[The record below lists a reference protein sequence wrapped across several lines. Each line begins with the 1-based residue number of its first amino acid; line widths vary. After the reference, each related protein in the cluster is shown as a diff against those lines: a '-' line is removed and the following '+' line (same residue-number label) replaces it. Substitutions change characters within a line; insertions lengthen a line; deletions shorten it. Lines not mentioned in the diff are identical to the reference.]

1 MQPLARSLARHKVR
15 QAAWAGVCSGV
26 LWNVGNG
33 LSIAAIPRLGYA
45 VAYPLLQCSLLV
57 GGLWG
62 VFCFKEI
69 RGGPPI
75 AAFFGASCVL
85 IAGAGMLGLST
96 SAQ

>member
-1 MQPLARSLARHKVR
+1 M
-15 QAAWAGVCSGV
+15 CSGV

-62 VFCFKEI
+62 VFCFGEI

-75 AAFFGASCVL
+75 AAFFAASCVL
-85 IAGAGMLGLST
+85 IAGAGMLGAST

>member
-1 MQPLARSLARHKVR
+1 MR

-62 VFCFKEI
+62 VFCFGEI

-75 AAFFGASCVL
+75 AAFFAASCVL
-85 IAGAGMLGLST
+85 IAGAGMLGAST